1 MVKITNYEE
10 ETNEELSKPDY
21 LEVEVSPIVSIQK
34 LEDAHLFPRDQEL
47 YRNEELNEMFF
58 LVF

>member
-1 MVKITNYEE
+1 MIKILTYEDE
-10 ETNEELSKPDY
+10 LEKELSKPDY
-21 LEVEVSPIVSIQK
+21 LEVEVSPIVSLQK

-47 YRNEELNEMFF
+47 YRNEDLSELFF